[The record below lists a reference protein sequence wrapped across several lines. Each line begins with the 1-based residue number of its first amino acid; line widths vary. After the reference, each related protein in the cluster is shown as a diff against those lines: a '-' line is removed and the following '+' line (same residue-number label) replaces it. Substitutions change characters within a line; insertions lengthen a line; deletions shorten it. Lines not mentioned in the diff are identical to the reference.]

1 MNESRSI
8 FFEMNRR
15 VRDKWRGG
23 GKEVGNIYIYVQV
36 YIYTICGSNRGCC
49 VHALS
54 VIINFLTSREMIS
67 WRIFLSRE

>member
-15 VRDKWRGG
+15 VRDKWRGS
-23 GKEVGNIYIYVQV
+23 GKEEIYIYVQV

-54 VIINFLTSREMIS
+54 VIINFLTLREMIS

>member
-1 MNESRSI
+1 M
-8 FFEMNRR
+8 
-15 VRDKWRGG
+15 
-23 GKEVGNIYIYVQV
+23 GKRLEIYIYVQV

-54 VIINFLTSREMIS
+54 VIINFLTLREMIS

>member
-23 GKEVGNIYIYVQV
+23 GKEVGNIYICTSV
-36 YIYTICGSNRGCC
+36 YLYDLWIESWMLRSRVIDDNKFSN
-49 VHALS
+49 V
-54 VIINFLTSREMIS
+54 T
-67 WRIFLSRE
+67 

>member
-23 GKEVGNIYIYVQV
+23 GKEVGNIYIYMYKCIFIRFVD
-36 YIYTICGSNRGCC
+36 
-49 VHALS
+49 
-54 VIINFLTSREMIS
+54 
-67 WRIFLSRE
+67 RIVDVAFTRYR